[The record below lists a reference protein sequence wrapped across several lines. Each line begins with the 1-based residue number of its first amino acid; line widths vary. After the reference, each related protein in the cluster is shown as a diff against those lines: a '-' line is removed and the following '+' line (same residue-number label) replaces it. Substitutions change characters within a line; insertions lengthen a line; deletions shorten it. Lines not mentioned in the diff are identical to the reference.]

1 MAYLYIITIIFL
13 IVCIVS
19 ICFTIIHLYI
29 SKKKSKQIFD
39 AIYQNM
45 KILKDEIKEIKK
57 IL

>member
-1 MAYLYIITIIFL
+1 
-13 IVCIVS
+13 VS